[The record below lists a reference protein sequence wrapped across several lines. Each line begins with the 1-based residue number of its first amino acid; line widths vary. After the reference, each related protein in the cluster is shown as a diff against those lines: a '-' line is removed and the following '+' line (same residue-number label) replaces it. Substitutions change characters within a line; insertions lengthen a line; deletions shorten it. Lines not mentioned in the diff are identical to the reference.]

1 MVNTWLTHC
10 GTWCL
15 EPLFEKNLSEGKEEG
30 LMQRK
35 QRFKGSHE
43 VTPQERLCFENNNFK
58 GAFPIFTSCN
68 AKQSCLLYL
77 FPQP

>member
-15 EPLFEKNLSEGKEEG
+15 EHLFEKNLSEGKEENFI
-30 LMQRK
+30 QRK

-43 VTPQERLCFENNNFK
+43 DLK
-58 GAFPIFTSCN
+58 KTS
-68 AKQSCLLYL
+68 
-77 FPQP
+77 